1 MTNPYLNP
9 HAATPPPP
17 QPQQPSKP
25 PMWKKVLALV
35 SLGFGALLILM
46 GPASESMLFGLLAG
60 IAVAFPGAW
69 WLLHMRREKKGA
81 PPMKRHWGII
91 SIASIV
97 MFFVG
102 AAFLPEPEPTNDQSS
117 PVPSSSSSAPTTSEE
132 TSTSEEPAT
141 TTSETSETPTAESA
155 EPTTESETT
164 TSSQP
169 VAPTPND
176 DDEDANRPY
185 VPPARQPAPIR
196 QQPAPVAPRPAP
208 QPAYEPPAPAGGTV
222 HPGAYCSGGTGVS
235 KTGKP
240 MVCAPAK
247 DGRNRWQ
254 SAG

>member
-1 MTNPYLNP
+1 
-9 HAATPPPP
+9 
-17 QPQQPSKP
+17 
-25 PMWKKVLALV
+25 
-35 SLGFGALLILM
+35 
-46 GPASESMLFGLLAG
+46 
-60 IAVAFPGAW
+60 
-69 WLLHMRREKKGA
+69 
-81 PPMKRHWGII
+81 MKRHWSII

-155 EPTTESETT
+155 EPTTEAETT
-164 TSSQP
+164 TSSQT

-176 DDEDANRPY
+176 DDEDANHPY
-185 VPPARQPAPIR
+185 VPPSRQPAPIR

-240 MVCAPAK
+240 MVCAPLRMDATVGNQPDRQKRPSLRVSQHSREARAK
-247 DGRNRWQ
+247 VSSTNTDRD
-254 SAG
+254 

>member
-1 MTNPYLNP
+1 MTNPYLDP
-9 HAATPPPP
+9 HAATPPP
-17 QPQQPSKP
+17 QPQQPSNP

-69 WLLHMRREKKGA
+69 WLLHIRREKKGA

-102 AAFLPEPEPTNDQSS
+102 ATFLPEPEPTNDQSS
-117 PVPSSSSSAPTTSEE
+117 LVPSSSSSAPTTSEE

-141 TTSETSETPTAESA
+141 TTSETSETPTTESA
-155 EPTTESETT
+155 EPTTEAETT

-176 DDEDANRPY
+176 DDDDVNRPY
-185 VPPARQPAPIR
+185 VPSARQPAPIR

-208 QPAYEPPAPAGGTV
+208 QPAYEPPAPADGTV
-222 HPGAYCSGGTGVS
+222 HPGAFCSGGTGVS